1 VEEVNQKDI
10 LAWEKELVGTYL
22 LDHPTQKF
30 MADIKAA
37 NATLL
42 AELDESMH
50 GRQVNVAGVISS
62 IRHHQSKKGEPMA
75 FIEIEDA
82 QATREVIVFPRAFA
96 AYKTLLIEGKLIF
109 VRGKV
114 DAAQEGRP
122 PKILADTI
130 TTELTSYHASNGD
143 TPAPRPNGANGNGAA
158 KPAAS
163 SAYRLPEPPALP
175 PDILLAEAPV
185 AYHTPESLPP
195 AIPPIVD
202 ETLARWLHIRIPP
215 TGNLPRDKER
225 MRRIFALLTD
235 RPGNDLFSFHI
246 PNGPKEIQIDFP
258 NQTTKY
264 TEYLR
269 QQLNLA
275 GITDVW
281 LD

>member
-1 VEEVNQKDI
+1 
-10 LAWEKELVGTYL
+10 
-22 LDHPTQKF
+22 
-30 MADIKAA
+30 
-37 NATLL
+37 
-42 AELDESMH
+42 MH
-50 GRQVNVAGVISS
+50 GRQVNVAGVVSS

-96 AYKTLLIEGKLIF
+96 AHKELLVEGKLIF

-122 PKILADTI
+122 PKILADII
-130 TTELTSYHASNGD
+130 TTELTSYHASNGE
-143 TPAPRPNGANGNGAA
+143 TPKPNGANGNGLA
-158 KPAAS
+158 KHGPVEAPL
-163 SAYRLPEPPALP
+163 AYRAPDPPPPP
-175 PDILLAEAPV
+175 PDMLLAEAAV
-185 AYHTPESLPP
+185 AYLPPESPSP
-195 AIPPIVD
+195 AAVLRLD
-202 ETLARWLHIRIPP
+202 ETLARWLHIRIPA

-269 QQLNLA
+269 QQLALA
-275 GITDVW
+275 GITEVW